1 MKWNGVGQSPPNNPN
16 QTTKIKKTQLLET
29 GFATSLAAEITHDG
43 YDVVILDLA
52 SLDDD
57 GWQVRESYVSKAGAD
72 DYIQVTHGDGY
83 NGWNIA
89 EQCGY
94 PKAARTAAIAEHLG
108 ISVERVEEMMDEIN
122 DQEHLNSTDWS
133 MLEALQEA
141 AKEDEDEDED
151 A

>member
-1 MKWNGVGQSPPNNPN
+1 M
-16 QTTKIKKTQLLET
+16 KKTQLLQT
-29 GFATSLAAEITHDG
+29 GFATELAAEINHNG
-43 YDVVILDLA
+43 FDVVILDLA

-72 DYIQVTHGDGY
+72 NYIQVTHGDGH

-89 EQCGY
+89 EQCGF
-94 PKAARTAAIAEHLG
+94 PKLARTAAIAEHLD
-108 ISVERVEEMMDEIN
+108 ITVEQLAEMMDEIS

-141 AKEDEDEDED
+141 ANGEEEE